1 MEKEYKMMKNDLSIT
16 NSVDPLSMED
26 KKKILSSK
34 DIEYKGNFSDDE
46 SALDD
51 KTNVQ
56 FCLEWNK
63 IYLKKVC
70 KGIINMIR

>member
-1 MEKEYKMMKNDLSIT
+1 MEKEDKMMKNDLSIT

-51 KTNVQ
+51 K
-56 FCLEWNK
+56 
-63 IYLKKVC
+63 
-70 KGIINMIR
+70 INA

>member
-34 DIEYKGNFSDDE
+34 DIEY
-46 SALDD
+46 
-51 KTNVQ
+51 
-56 FCLEWNK
+56 
-63 IYLKKVC
+63 
-70 KGIINMIR
+70 